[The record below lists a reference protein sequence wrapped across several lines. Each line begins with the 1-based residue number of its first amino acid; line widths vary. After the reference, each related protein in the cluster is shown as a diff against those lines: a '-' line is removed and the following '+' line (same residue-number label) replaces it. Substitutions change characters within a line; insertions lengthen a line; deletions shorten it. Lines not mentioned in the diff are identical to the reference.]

1 VAPGGVEPPHAD
13 SKSAALSTELRGPS
27 GRVARW
33 QTAAAVRRWIET
45 WAYAWPAKDAD
56 AIAALYAADAAFR
69 SQPFRD
75 LQSPRAYVEWAFS
88 EQDEAECWFGEPV
101 VEGDRAAIEYWGIV
115 RYEGRDGTIAGI
127 AFVRFGADGLV
138 VAQRDCWNAQEG
150 RVEPPPGWG
159 R

>member
-1 VAPGGVEPPHAD
+1 MESNHRTQIRSLPLYP
-13 SKSAALSTELRGPS
+13 LSYGARS
-27 GRVARW
+27 GQSSEVK
-33 QTAAAVRRWIET
+33 TAAAVRRWIET

-69 SQPFRD
+69 SQPFRE

-101 VEGDRAAIEYWGIV
+101 VAGDRAAIEYWGIV
-115 RYEGRDGTIAGI
+115 RYEGRDETIAGI
-127 AFVRFGADGLV
+127 SFVRFGADGLAV
-138 VAQRDCWNAQEG
+138 DQRDCWNSQEG

-159 R
+159 RR

>member
-1 VAPGGVEPPHAD
+1 VE
-13 SKSAALSTELRGPS
+13 
-27 GRVARW
+27 
-33 QTAAAVRRWIET
+33 TAAAVRRWIET
-45 WAYAWPAKDAD
+45 WTHAWPAKDAD

-101 VEGDRAAIEYWGIV
+101 VEGNRAAIEYWGIV
-115 RYEGRDGTIAGI
+115 RFEGRDETIAGI
-127 AFVRFGADGLV
+127 AFVTFGPEGLV
-138 VAQRDCWNAQEG
+138 AEQRDCWNSQEG

-159 R
+159 H